1 MRLLTKTRFQ
11 LFSLLISIVL
21 LTVAET
27 HAVSLIDNASA
38 GTIDH
43 APRSMISQAQT
54 GQIRL
59 AGVTQAR
66 RASTPASVS
75 KKVKKEIAGYFGIPL
90 SKLSQE
96 TDLIKDL
103 HADPMDVIEV
113 IAMICEIYDI
123 EPPNRD
129 DITTVGQITRFILE
143 GPREI
148 MTTQDTRTR
157 GISRSPSTGPGA
169 SATRQTR
176 GGKDPIYIQQIFY
189 ATNRNLERTRR
200 YSGKRA
206 SGSKLSYGLCEVSI
220 PVNVH
225 TRGHLEGPSII
236 KLEWEED
243 PKKHIVLQKVE
254 ALAWNSFLARL
265 KGKLAASDGDAFV
278 FIHGYNV
285 SFDKAARRTAQ
296 IAYDLDFNGAP
307 IMFSW
312 PSDGSLLAY
321 FSDREDVEWSV
332 PHIERFLQ
340 DLLQQAK
347 TRRLHLIAHSMGNQ
361 GLIRAL
367 YTIALRRGKPAAP
380 LFENVILA
388 APDFDAEVFTDQLAP
403 EIIALANRWT
413 LYASEKDIALDASTA
428 LAAKRLG
435 LPVSVTPGVDTIDAT
450 GIEVSPWSVPEF
462 HSYYASKLR
471 VINDVIGVLT
481 GLSPIERKL
490 KKRDRGRLVYWEM

>member
-1 MRLLTKTRFQ
+1 MARSHFKLFRLFV
-11 LFSLLISIVL
+11 FIVL
-21 LTVAET
+21 LTVVET
-27 HAVSLIDNASA
+27 RAVSSTDSVSV

-43 APRSMISQAQT
+43 TFPPALSQAQT
-54 GQIRL
+54 SQVRP
-59 AGVTQAR
+59 ASVAHPR
-66 RASTPASVS
+66 RTFTPASVS
-75 KKVKKEIAGYFGIPL
+75 KKVKKEIARYFGIPL
-90 SKLSQE
+90 SKFSQN

-113 IAMICEIYDI
+113 IEMICEIYDI
-123 EPPNRD
+123 EPPTRD
-129 DITTVGQITRFILE
+129 DITTVGQIIRFILE
-143 GPREI
+143 GPREVK
-148 MTTQDTRTR
+148 TVQETRTR
-157 GISRSPSTGPGA
+157 GISESLSTDHGTP
-169 SATRQTR
+169 ATKQKKD
-176 GGKDPIYIQQIFY
+176 GKEPVYIQKIFY

-206 SGSKLSYGLCEVSI
+206 SGGQVRYGLCEVSI

-225 TRGHLEGPSII
+225 TRGHLEQPSLI

-254 ALAWNSFLARL
+254 ALPWNSFLTKL
-265 KGKLAASDGDAFV
+265 NGKLEASQGDAFV

-307 IMFSW
+307 ILFSW

-332 PHIERFLQ
+332 PYIERFLQ
-340 DLLQQAK
+340 DLLQQARP
-347 TRRLHLIAHSMGNQ
+347 RRLHLIAHSMGNQ

-367 YTIALRRGKPAAP
+367 YAIALRHGKPASP

-435 LPVSVTPGVDTIDAT
+435 LPISVVSGVDTIDAT
-450 GIEVSPWSVPEF
+450 GIEVSPWSVPEL

-481 GLSPIERKL
+481 GLSPEERKL
-490 KKRDRGRLVYWEM
+490 KKRERGKLVYWEM